1 MGPIIR
7 KIRVLGSDRK
17 SEMAGACP
25 WPGFEEGVVSDMT
38 VRPSNVYAIGTICP
52 RTSKFNL
59 IAVSTRIKLLRGCS
73 AQIVPMA

>member
-25 WPGFEEGVVSDMT
+25 CPGFEEGVVSDMT

-52 RTSKFNL
+52 RLEIQSDCRFDENQTPK
-59 IAVSTRIKLLRGCS
+59 RLLS
-73 AQIVPMA
+73 AL